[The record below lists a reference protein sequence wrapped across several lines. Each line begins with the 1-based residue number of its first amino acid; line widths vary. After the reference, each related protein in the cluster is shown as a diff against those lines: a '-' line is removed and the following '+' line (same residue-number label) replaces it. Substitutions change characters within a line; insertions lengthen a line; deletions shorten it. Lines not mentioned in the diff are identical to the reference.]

1 MKYGYCR
8 VSTHKKDKDTGEFV
22 QTVDLQKEAL
32 ERDGVS
38 PENIYQDRISG
49 SISDRPGLNELL
61 GKLSSGDVLV
71 VWKLDRLGR
80 SVRDLLEIAEKLK
93 VRGVTI
99 KSLQDGI
106 DSSGAFGG
114 FLLAILGAVAEFER
128 ETIRER
134 VRAGIASSR
143 RAGGRIGRLPK
154 LNGHAKQNIID
165 NFCEGMTVSK
175 LSKIH
180 GVSRGTIY
188 NVIHHS

>member
-1 MKYGYCR
+1 MIYGYAR
-8 VSTHKKDKDTGEFV
+8 VSTTKKDEHGDFV
-22 QTVDLQKEAL
+22 QTTDLQRDAL
-32 ERDGVS
+32 LSAGVS
-38 PENIYQDRISG
+38 PENIFQDRMSG

-61 GKLSSGDVLV
+61 AKLSSGDVLI

-134 VRAGIASSR
+134 VKAGIASSR
-143 RAGGRIGRLPK
+143 KAGGRIGRLPK
-154 LNGHAKQNIID
+154 LNGHAKQNIRD
-165 NFCEGMTVSK
+165 SFCEGATVSK

-188 NVIHHS
+188 NVINE